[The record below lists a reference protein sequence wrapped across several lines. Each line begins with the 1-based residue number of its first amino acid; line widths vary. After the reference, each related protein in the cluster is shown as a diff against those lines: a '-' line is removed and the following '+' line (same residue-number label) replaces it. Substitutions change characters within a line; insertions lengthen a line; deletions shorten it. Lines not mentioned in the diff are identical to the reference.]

1 MYIIYTKYTLLDPNE
16 SLTLGQWWNG
26 VMLSIWID
34 CQNALNTYI
43 WLMTVG
49 VKQNLTFRVW
59 KPAGLFKWKG
69 RVANR
74 LCWIISRFGNNHL
87 YFVWNLEGCIYWSHP
102 YQLGYSYHWQTV
114 GTLESNKST
123 KLLHPGAI
131 MGRPTFASRWPRHL
145 QTCTA
150 PSHNGSG
157 CYHTGSCTG
166 CYIII
171 LDTKGVEACYKA
183 LHCPFPSLR
192 LYDHVGHPTVFG
204 ENV

>member
-1 MYIIYTKYTLLDPNE
+1 MALCCPSESIVKMPWILIYDLWLLGWSKTLHLE
-16 SLTLGQWWNG
+16 SENQQVCSNG
-26 VMLSIWID
+26 RAESQID
-34 CQNALNTYI
+34 YAESS
-43 WLMTVG
+43 VG
-49 VKQNLTFRVW
+49 LATTT
-59 KPAGLFKWKG
+59 
-69 RVANR
+69 
-74 LCWIISRFGNNHL
+74 L